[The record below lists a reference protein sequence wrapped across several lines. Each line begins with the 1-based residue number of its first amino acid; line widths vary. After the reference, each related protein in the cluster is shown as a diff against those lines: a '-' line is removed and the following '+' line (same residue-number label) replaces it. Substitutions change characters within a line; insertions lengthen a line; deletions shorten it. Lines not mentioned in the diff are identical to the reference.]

1 MVFDSDYNGFT
12 FKFMATAVK
21 TSIKAAHIDT
31 TDSLWPI
38 GVGKAGPD
46 YPGAQPNSGGP

>member
-1 MVFDSDYNGFT
+1 MVFEPDYNGFT

-21 TSIKAAHIDT
+21 TSIKAAQIDT

-38 GVGKAGPD
+38 GVGHEW
-46 YPGAQPNSGGP
+46 PNPGGP